1 MNISIKL
8 NKVQQ
13 EQLKEVMKRERKV
26 FTSREVSN
34 FFIDKINHIYLM
46 EEYNRKPN

>member
-8 NKVQQ
+8 NKVQE
-13 EQLKEVMKRERKV
+13 EQLKEVMKREKRV
-26 FTSREVSN
+26 FTLMEVSN

-46 EEYNRKPN
+46 E

>member
-13 EQLKEVMKRERKV
+13 EQLKEVMKRER
-26 FTSREVSN
+26 
-34 FFIDKINHIYLM
+34 
-46 EEYNRKPN
+46 EEYSHQGK

>member
-8 NKVQQ
+8 NRVQE
-13 EQLKEVMKRERKV
+13 EQLKEVMKREKRAFNSKGM
-26 FTSREVSN
+26 TN

-46 EEYNRKPN
+46 E

>member
-13 EQLKEVMKRERKV
+13 EQLKEIMKREKRV
-26 FTSREVSN
+26 FTSKEVSN
-34 FFIDKINHIYLM
+34 FFIDKINYIYLM
-46 EEYNRKPN
+46 E

>member
-13 EQLKEVMKRERKV
+13 EQLKEVIKREKRV
-26 FTSREVSN
+26 FKQGEASN
-34 FFIDKINHIYLM
+34 LFIDKINHIYLM
-46 EEYNRKPN
+46 K

>member
-8 NKVQQ
+8 NKVQE
-13 EQLKEVMKRERKV
+13 EQLKEVMKREKRV
-26 FTSREVSN
+26 FKLKELSN

-46 EEYNRKPN
+46 E

>member
-13 EQLKEVMKRERKV
+13 EQLKEIMKREKRV
-26 FTSREVSN
+26 FTSKEVSN
-34 FFIDKINHIYLM
+34 FFIDKINYIYLM
-46 EEYNRKPN
+46 K

>member
-8 NKVQQ
+8 NKVQE
-13 EQLKEVMKRERKV
+13 EQLKEVMKREKRV
-26 FTSREVSN
+26 FTLKEVSN

-46 EEYNRKPN
+46 E

>member
-8 NKVQQ
+8 NKVQE
-13 EQLKEVMKRERKV
+13 EQLKEIMKREKRV
-26 FTSREVSN
+26 FISREVSN

-46 EEYNRKPN
+46 E

>member
-8 NKVQQ
+8 NKVKE
-13 EQLKEVMKRERKV
+13 EQLKEVMKREKKV

-34 FFIDKINHIYLM
+34 FFIDKINYIYLM
-46 EEYNRKPN
+46 E

>member
-8 NKVQQ
+8 NKVQE
-13 EQLKEVMKRERKV
+13 EQLKEVMRRERRV
-26 FTSREVSN
+26 FTSGEVSN

-46 EEYNRKPN
+46 E